1 MMQVLFLLFLYY
13 CYIIINYY
21 IAKKIKYGEE
31 QLEVLIF
38 IIIITNI
45 IIYHYIIDREKIC
58 NNNTYV
64 CRRCFCNEY
73 STVVYYYVS
82 YTHTHYISL
91 DKMKTCIVNTVTL

>member
-1 MMQVLFLLFLYY
+1 MMQVLFLLYLYY
-13 CYIIINYY
+13 CYIINYY

-31 QLEVLIF
+31 QLEVLIIILITNIN
-38 IIIITNI
+38 IIIII
-45 IIYHYIIDREKIC
+45 IIDREKIC

-73 STVVYYYVS
+73 STIVLLHILYT

-91 DKMKTCIVNTVTL
+91 TQ